1 MQNLLIPAEALV
13 EFDDEPRILDV
24 DLAERLGM
32 TRGTNIRTVIAAN
45 KDELEMHGNLHAVNA
60 NSNAEAYQYV
70 DGFHSAR
77 ENSLPVAHGQFSAP
91 YGKPNNAR
99 GRPGKAYYLNEGQAL
114 VICALSRTPKAAQ
127 VRKLL
132 IDVFMAYR
140 QGKLV
145 HVKEHRR
152 SLPQRRRNQI
162 QFSFEENLESVYA
175 STDHESLIAGLMT
188 RLQNLEIAA
197 FGEPQNPRQIV
208 PTGRI
213 RGY

>member
-1 MQNLLIPAEALV
+1 MLSTLIPTVSLI
-13 EFDDEPRILDV
+13 EFDDEPRIRDIE
-24 DLAERLGM
+24 LAERLDFK
-32 TRGTNIRTVIAAN
+32 RPADIREIIARN
-45 KDELEMHGNLHAVNA
+45 RDELETYG
-60 NSNAEAYQYV
+60 
-70 DGFHSAR
+70 GFPCR
-77 ENSLPVAHGQFSAP
+77 TENPGTQ
-91 YGKPNNAR
+91 G

-197 FGEPQNPRQIV
+197 FGEPQNARQIV

>member
-1 MQNLLIPAEALV
+1 MQNVLIPAESLID
-13 EFDDEPRILDV
+13 FDDEPRLLDTE
-24 DLAERLGM
+24 LASHLEFKRSYDIRELINRNREELGM
-32 TRGTNIRTVIAAN
+32 YGP
-45 KDELEMHGNLHAVNA
+45 
-60 NSNAEAYQYV
+60 
-70 DGFHSAR
+70 
-77 ENSLPVAHGQFSAP
+77 LPVRRGQS
-91 YGKPNNAR
+91 R
-99 GRPGKAYYLNEGQAL
+99 GQAFTAYYLNEGQAL

-162 QFSFEENLESVYA
+162 QFSFEENLETVYA
-175 STDHESLIAGLMT
+175 STQSTEELMAGLMT

-197 FGEPQNPRQIV
+197 FGEPQNARQIV

>member
-1 MQNLLIPAEALV
+1 MKNIIETSTLV
-13 EFDDEPRILDV
+13 EFEDEPRILDV
-24 DLAERLGM
+24 VLAERLGFALP
-32 TRGTNIRTVIAAN
+32 RHVRELIDRNR
-45 KDELEMHGNLHAVNA
+45 DELETYGILSCRTTNSKIEPYQEDTGFRMPSGN
-60 NSNAEAYQYV
+60 S
-70 DGFHSAR
+70 
-77 ENSLPVAHGQFSAP
+77 
-91 YGKPNNAR
+91 AR
-99 GRPGKAYYLNEGQAL
+99 GRGRPAKAYYLNEGQAL

>member
-1 MQNLLIPAEALV
+1 MQNFIARQSLI
-13 EFDDEPRILDV
+13 EFDDEPRIRDIE
-24 DLAERLGM
+24 LAERLELA
-32 TRGTNIRTVIAAN
+32 RDRDIRVVIAN
-45 KDELEMHGNLHAVNA
+45 NRDELEAYGSLRVETA
-60 NSNAEAYQYV
+60 NPGAQ
-70 DGFHSAR
+70 G
-77 ENSLPVAHGQFSAP
+77 
-91 YGKPNNAR
+91 

-197 FGEPQNPRQIV
+197 FGEPQNARQIV

>member
-1 MQNLLIPAEALV
+1 MQNILIPAESLI
-13 EFDDEPRILDV
+13 EFDNEPRILDIT
-24 DLAERLGM
+24 LAERLGM
-32 TRGTNIRTVIAAN
+32 AVARTIRTVISDNIA
-45 KDELEMHGNLHAVNA
+45 ELEMHGNLLVTPT
-60 NSNAEAYQYV
+60 NSNIEPYQE
-70 DGFHSAR
+70 DTSFRTPSGNPAR
-77 ENSLPVAHGQFSAP
+77 G
-91 YGKPNNAR
+91 R

-197 FGEPQNPRQIV
+197 FGEPQNARQIV
-208 PTGRI
+208 PTGRV